1 MLIFYVE
8 GAHERTRQRKHSP
21 LREWQRSSFLPSC
34 HFSNRAVGWGNWY
47 YVFFVYI
54 GRSRANGRRSVS

>member
-21 LREWQRSSFLPSC
+21 LYTLWD
-34 HFSNRAVGWGNWY
+34 G
-47 YVFFVYI
+47 
-54 GRSRANGRRSVS
+54 GRVKNEGCRWDTMAEHRRDRLDSLIVQLM

>member
-21 LREWQRSSFLPSC
+21 LYTLWDGGRVKKRKAAAGARRTD
-34 HFSNRAVGWGNWY
+34 RALIVTSTERDR
-47 YVFFVYI
+47 FE
-54 GRSRANGRRSVS
+54 A